1 MTKNRFTSTPGLILL
16 GLAAMLLVWRV
27 VVTNMAEL
35 HLQGEEKDAATRTL
49 GWDKTNAQAL
59 FSEGVRVATTDPAQ
73 AITYLAAAV
82 RGNPTDGP
90 TYAAIARLK
99 EQGGELAEAEQAM
112 QAAAQMAPRR
122 VDVQL
127 EAARFWFR
135 RGDIARAMKHM
146 DVVLTFGGSLR
157 EQIFPDLLKLA
168 EDPATREI
176 AHAKLLKQR
185 ITWWPQ
191 FFNHA
196 AAKATSVET
205 LRALFQ
211 MQADGPNAVTTEGL
225 RAYLQ
230 RLQRENL
237 WIESYLVWLNNLRKD
252 QLNAIGN
259 LFNGGFEEEISNLG
273 FDWIV
278 TPASQVVVD
287 TASTYGATGHKALR
301 VVFRGPR
308 IQFQHVHQY
317 LMLDPG
323 AYSLHGRVRPDN
335 LETSEGIQWS
345 IYCVGNTKAIAQSER
360 FTGTDHW
367 QHFTAQLQIPAQD
380 CAVQMLRLELAG
392 RSALDYEA
400 KGAIWFDDLSIAR
413 QKKD

>member
-1 MTKNRFTSTPGLILL
+1 MPKNNSTAAVSLAVL
-16 GLAAMLLVWRV
+16 GLVAALLAWRI
-27 VVTNMAEL
+27 VVTNMSEMQ
-35 HLQGEEKDAATRTL
+35 LQSDDKGAAAL
-49 GWDKTNAQAL
+49 ALDWDKTNAQAL
-59 FSEGVRVATTDPAQ
+59 FSEGVRVAKANPAQ
-73 AITYLAAAV
+73 AITYLSSAV
-82 RGNPTDGP
+82 RNNPTDGP
-90 TYAAIARLK
+90 TYVAIARLK
-99 EQGGELAEAEQAM
+99 EDSGNIAAAEEAM

-127 EAARFWFR
+127 EVARFWFR
-135 RGDIARAMKHM
+135 RGDIARAMNHV
-146 DVVLTFGGSLR
+146 DVALTFGDSLR
-157 EQIFPDLLKLA
+157 DELFPVLLNLA

-176 AHAKLLKQR
+176 AHAKLLKHR

-191 FFNHA
+191 FFNYA
-196 AAKATSVET
+196 AAKATNIET

-211 MQADGPNAVTTEGL
+211 MQTGGPNAVTTKGL
-225 RAYLQ
+225 QAYLQ

-237 WIESYLVWLNNLRKD
+237 WVESYLIWLNHLRKD

-278 TPASQVVVD
+278 TPTSQVVVD
-287 TASTYGATGHKALR
+287 TATTHGSTGHKALR

-323 AYSLHGRVRPDN
+323 SYSLHGRVRSDN
-335 LETSEGIQWS
+335 LESPEGMQWS
-345 IYCVGNTKAIAQSER
+345 IYCVGTAKALAHSER
-360 FTGTDHW
+360 FNGTDHW
-367 QHFTAQLQIPAQD
+367 QHFATQFQVPAQD

-413 QKKD
+413 QKLN

>member
-1 MTKNRFTSTPGLILL
+1 MTKNSFTSPANIILL
-16 GLAAMLLVWRV
+16 GLAALFVIWRIM
-27 VVTNMAEL
+27 VTNLTEL
-35 HLQGEEKDAATRTL
+35 FLQYDVQDAVALALR
-49 GWDKTNAQAL
+49 WDETNPQAL
-59 FSEGVRVATTDPAQ
+59 YLKGLQQAKTSPSRATTF
-73 AITYLAAAV
+73 LRAAV
-82 RGNPTDGP
+82 RNNPTDGP
-90 TYAAIARLK
+90 TYAVIARLEEESGK
-99 EQGGELAEAEQAM
+99 LDQAAQAM
-112 QAAAQMAPRR
+112 QAAAQLAPRR

-135 RGDIARAMKHM
+135 RGDIERAMKHM

-157 EQIFPDLLKLA
+157 DQIFPDLLKLA

-185 ITWWPQ
+185 IVWWPQ
-191 FFNHA
+191 FFNYA
-196 AAKATSVET
+196 AANATSVET

-211 MQADGPNAVTTEGL
+211 IQAEGPNAVATEGL
-225 RAYLQ
+225 RAYLH

-237 WIESYLVWLNNLRKD
+237 WIESYLVWLNHLRKD

-278 TPASQVVVD
+278 TPASQVAVD
-287 TASTYGATGHKALR
+287 TAATSGATGHKALR
-301 VVFRGPR
+301 VIFKGPR
-308 IQFQHVHQY
+308 IHFQHVHQF
-317 LMLDPG
+317 LMLDSG
-323 AYSLHGRVRPDN
+323 TYVLHGRVRPDN

-345 IYCVGNTKAIAQSER
+345 VYCVGTAKSLAHSER

-367 QHFTAQLQIPAQD
+367 QHFTTQFRVPPTD

-392 RSALDYEA
+392 RSVLDYEA

-413 QKKD
+413 QKID

>member
-1 MTKNRFTSTPGLILL
+1 VAIL
-16 GLAAMLLVWRV
+16 GLVAALIAWRV
-27 VVTNMAEL
+27 VVINMAEL
-35 HLQGEEKDAATRTL
+35 HLQGEEKDAATLTL
-49 GWDKTNAQAL
+49 DWDKTNAQAL
-59 FSEGVRVATTDPAQ
+59 FSEGVRVATADPAQ

-185 ITWWPQ
+185 IAWWPQ

-273 FDWIV
+273 FDWIL

-323 AYSLHGRVRPDN
+323 TYVLHGRVRPDN

-345 IYCVGNTKAIAQSER
+345 VYCVGNAKAIAHSER

-367 QHFTAQLQIPAQD
+367 QHFTAQIQVPVQD
-380 CAVQMLRLELAG
+380 CSVQMLRLELAG
-392 RSALDYEA
+392 RSALDFEA

-413 QKKD
+413 QKND

>member
-1 MTKNRFTSTPGLILL
+1 MPKTNSTTTVSLALL
-16 GLAAMLLVWRV
+16 GLVAALLAWRIF
-27 VVTNMAEL
+27 VTNMSEL
-35 HLQGEEKDAATRTL
+35 HIQSEDKGAAAL
-49 GWDKTNAQAL
+49 ALSWDRTNAQAL
-59 FSEGVRVATTDPAQ
+59 FSEGVRIAKADPAQ

-82 RGNPTDGP
+82 RSNPTDGP

-99 EQGGELAEAEQAM
+99 EEGGDLAGAEQAM

-185 ITWWPQ
+185 IAWWPQ
-191 FFNHA
+191 FFNYA

-225 RAYLQ
+225 RVYLQ

-259 LFNGGFEEEISNLG
+259 LFNGGFEEKISNLG
-273 FDWIV
+273 FDWII
-278 TPASQVVVD
+278 TPASQVIVD
-287 TASTYGATGHKALR
+287 TASTSGATGHEALR

-345 IYCVGNTKAIAQSER
+345 IYCVGNAKALAHSER

-367 QHFTAQLQIPAQD
+367 QHFTTQFQIPPQD

-400 KGAIWFDDLSIAR
+400 KGAIWFDDISIAR

>member
-1 MTKNRFTSTPGLILL
+1 MTKNRFTSAPGLILL
-16 GLAAMLLVWRV
+16 ALAAMLLVWRI

-35 HLQGEEKDAATRTL
+35 FLQDDGQDAAALALRWDENNTR
-49 GWDKTNAQAL
+49 AL
-59 FSEGVRVATTDPAQ
+59 FAEGVRVAKSDPAQ
-73 AITYLAAAV
+73 AITYLSSAL
-82 RGNPTDGP
+82 RRNPTDGP
-90 TYAAIARLK
+90 AYAAISRLK
-99 EQGGELAEAEQAM
+99 EEGGNLAEAEQAM

-135 RGDIARAMKHM
+135 RGDIARAMKHL
-146 DVVLTFGGSLR
+146 DVALTFGSSLHN
-157 EQIFPDLLKLA
+157 EIFPNLLNLA

-176 AHAKLLKQR
+176 AHARLLKQPVV
-185 ITWWPQ
+185 WWPQ
-191 FFNHA
+191 FFNFA

-211 MQADGPNAVTTEGL
+211 MQAGGPNAVTTEGL

-237 WIESYLVWLNNLRKD
+237 WVEAYLVWLNQLRKD

-259 LFNGGFEEEISNLG
+259 LFNGGFEEGISNLG
-273 FDWIV
+273 FDWII
-278 TPASQVVVD
+278 TPASQAIVD
-287 TASTYGATGHKALR
+287 TATTYGATGHKALR

-308 IQFQHVHQY
+308 IQFQHLHQY
-317 LMLDPG
+317 TMLDPG
-323 AYSLHGRVRPDN
+323 TYVLHGRARPEN
-335 LETSEGIQWS
+335 FQAAEGLQWS
-345 IYCVGNTKAIAQSER
+345 IYCVGEPQPIAHSER

-367 QHFTAQLQIPAQD
+367 QHFTVQFKIPAQN

-400 KGAIWFDDLSIAR
+400 KGAVWFDDLSIAR
-413 QKKD
+413 QGLD